1 MTTFST
7 LFAPRNRTATGLAV
21 LAITVEDANGVRT
34 YDPNGLIIA
43 CAEGALKGLAPL
55 PGVNSDISSAPA
67 VVMSTDELRLAL
79 TPDELQRLV
88 FRSLS
93 PREFFALAYKYG
105 VFFEIHDD
113 FYDEET
119 GVALQPKDQDRAC
132 SEVRDSPSAD
142 WLELV
147 DETGA
152 VVFEGHSLK
161 PADLKPILAHYG
173 IEARVVNNHPF
184 D

>member
-1 MTTFST
+1 MTTFSHQ
-7 LFAPRNRTATGLAV
+7 FSPRNRASTGLGV
-21 LAITVEDANGVRT
+21 LGITVEDAKGISE
-34 YDPNGLIIA
+34 YDPTRLVIA
-43 CAEGALKGLAPL
+43 CAEGELKGLVPL
-55 PGVNSDISSAPA
+55 AGTVSDISGQPA
-67 VVMSTDELRLAL
+67 VVLSTSELRLAL

-119 GVALQPKDQDRAC
+119 GVALQPKDSDVKS
-132 SEVRDSPSAD
+132 SEVRVSPNGD

-147 DETGA
+147 DESGT
-152 VVFEGHSLK
+152 VVFQGHSLK
-161 PADLKPILAHYG
+161 PADLELILAHYG
-173 IEARVVNNHPF
+173 VDAQLVPDYNFE
-184 D
+184 